1 MVTTVSSYTETRNRA
16 LMGDGYDGVVRVVV
30 GNMYGTGV
38 LLFDGKAVLTAAHL
52 FNGSNGS
59 TGSTRVIFESRNGVD
74 TLSSSQV
81 VIHPDYNITN
91 NNSDL
96 ALVWLSQ
103 DAPVAAER
111 FGIYRA
117 ANEVGQTFT
126 MVGYGTPG
134 SGSGGTLSNFN
145 EAPVRV
151 KANNQFDTDI
161 APLDRF
167 FSESGQWEANKGKQL
182 VADFDNGLSPNDAL
196 GALVATP
203 GLGLGNSEGLISK
216 GDSGGPAFIGSLV
229 AGIASY
235 TGRLSASGAVPDIDN
250 TSNSS
255 FGEVA
260 VWQRVSVYQQWID
273 QALRMRY
280 ESPPASQ
287 AAVQKTVTE
296 GNSGTAP
303 VYFWVQLNGYR
314 FDPNLIVSV
323 DYKTRN
329 GSALAGQ
336 DYLAT
341 QGTLKIYPNESHALV
356 LVEIIADTTP
366 EADETFYLDVFNPIN
381 AGFGGGAVQLT
392 AMRTIVNDDGWFWG

>member
-1 MVTTVSSYTETRNRA
+1 MVTTVTSHTEVRNRA
-16 LMGDGYDGVVRVVV
+16 LIGDGYDGVVRVVV
-30 GNMYGTGV
+30 GNMYGSGV

-52 FNGSNGS
+52 FNGSAG
-59 TGSTRVIFESRNGVD
+59 TAKVIFESRNGVE

-81 VIHPDYNITN
+81 VINPDYNSIN

-103 DAPVAAER
+103 DAPLAAER

-117 ANEVGQTFT
+117 SNEVGQTFT

-134 SGSGGTLSNFN
+134 SGSSGTLSNFN
-145 EAPVRV
+145 EVPVRI

-167 FSESGQWEANKGKQL
+167 FSESGQWEANNGKQL
-182 VADFDNGLSPNDAL
+182 AADFDNGLSLNDVL
-196 GALVATP
+196 GALIGTT
-203 GLGLGNSEGLISK
+203 GLGLGSSEGLISK

-235 TGRLSASGAVPDIDN
+235 TGRLSASGAMPDIDN

-273 QALRMRY
+273 QAMRLRY

-287 AAVQKTVTE
+287 AAVQKTVNE
-296 GNSGTAP
+296 GNSGTSP

-314 FDPNLIVSV
+314 LDPNLIVSV

-329 GSALAGQ
+329 GTALSGQ
-336 DYLAT
+336 DYIAT
-341 QGTLKIYPNESHALV
+341 QGTLKIYPNENHALV
-356 LVEIIADTTP
+356 LVEIIADAVP
-366 EADETFYLDVFNPIN
+366 ELDETFYLDVFNPVN
-381 AGFGGGAVQLT
+381 AVFGEGLVQLT
-392 AMRTIVNDDGWFWG
+392 AVRTIVNDDGWFWG

>member
-1 MVTTVSSYTETRNRA
+1 MVTTVSSYTEVRNRA
-16 LMGDGYDGVVRVVV
+16 LIGDGYDGVVRVVV

-52 FNGSNGS
+52 FSGN
-59 TGSTRVIFESRNGVD
+59 TGAANVIFETRSGVQ
-74 TLSSSQV
+74 TIASNQV
-81 VIHPDYNITN
+81 VINPDYSSVN
-91 NNSDL
+91 NNSDM

-111 FGIYRA
+111 FGLYRA
-117 ANEVGQTFT
+117 SNEVGQTFT

-134 SGSGGTLSNFN
+134 SGSSGTISNFN

-151 KANNQFDTDI
+151 KASNQFDTDI

-167 FSESGQWEANKGKQL
+167 FSESGQWEANNGKQL
-182 VADFDNGLSPNDAL
+182 AADFDNGLSQNDAL
-196 GALVATP
+196 GGLLGIN
-203 GLGLGNSEGLISK
+203 GLGLGSSEGLISK

-235 TGRLSASGAVPDIDN
+235 TGRLSSSGAVPDIDN
-250 TSNSS
+250 NSNSS

-280 ESPPASQ
+280 ESSPTTQS
-287 AAVQKTVTE
+287 AVQKTVNE
-296 GNSGTAP
+296 GNSGTTP

-314 FDPNLIVSV
+314 IDPNIIVSV

-329 GSALAGQ
+329 GTALAGQ
-336 DYLAT
+336 DYIAT

-356 LVEIIADTTP
+356 AVEIIADILP
-366 EADETFYLDVFNPIN
+366 ELDETFYLDVFNPVN
-381 AGFGGGAVQLT
+381 AGFGEGLVQLT
-392 AMRTIVNDDGWFWG
+392 AVRTIVNDDPWFWG

>member
-1 MVTTVSSYTETRNRA
+1 MVTTVTSYTEVRNRA
-16 LMGDGYDGVVRVVV
+16 LIGDGYDGVVRVVV
-30 GNMYGTGV
+30 GNMYGSGV

-52 FNGSNGS
+52 FNGSAG
-59 TGSTRVIFESRNGVD
+59 TAKVIFESRNGVE
-74 TLSSSQV
+74 TLTSSQV
-81 VIHPDYNITN
+81 VINPDYNSIN

-134 SGSGGTLSNFN
+134 SGSSGTLSNFN
-145 EAPVRV
+145 EVPVRV
-151 KANNQFDTDI
+151 KADNQFDSDV

-167 FSESGQWEANKGKQL
+167 FSESGQWEANNGKQL
-182 VADFDNGLSPNDAL
+182 TADFDNGLSLNDAL
-196 GALVATP
+196 GALIGIT
-203 GLGLGNSEGLISK
+203 GLGLGSSEGLISK

-250 TSNSS
+250 TSDSS

-273 QALRMRY
+273 QAMRLRY
-280 ESPPASQ
+280 ESAPASQ
-287 AAVQKTVTE
+287 AAVQKSVNE
-296 GNSGTAP
+296 GNSGTTP

-329 GSALAGQ
+329 GTALSGQ
-336 DYLAT
+336 DYIAT
-341 QGTLKIYPNESHALV
+341 QGTLKIYPNEDHALV
-356 LVEIIADTTP
+356 AVEIIADNLP
-366 EADETFYLDVFNPIN
+366 EADETFYLDVFNPVN
-381 AGFGGGAVQLT
+381 AGFGEGVVQLT

>member
-1 MVTTVSSYTETRNRA
+1 MVTTVTSYTEVRNRA
-16 LMGDGYDGVVRVVV
+16 LIGDGYDGVVRVVV
-30 GNMYGTGV
+30 GNIYGTGV

-52 FNGSNGS
+52 FNGSAG
-59 TGSTRVIFESRNGVD
+59 TAKVFFESRNGVD
-74 TLSSSQV
+74 TISSSQV
-81 VIHPDYNITN
+81 VINPEYNSIN

-134 SGSGGTLSNFN
+134 SGRSGTLSNFN
-145 EAPVRV
+145 EVPVRV

-167 FSESGQWEANKGKQL
+167 FSESGQWEANNGKQL
-182 VADFDNGLSPNDAL
+182 VADFDNGVSLNDAL
-196 GALVATP
+196 GALVGIN
-203 GLGLGNSEGLISK
+203 GLGLGSSEGLISK
-216 GDSGGPAFIGSLV
+216 GDSGGPALIGNLV

-235 TGRLSASGAVPDIDN
+235 TGWLSASGAVPDIDN

-260 VWQRVSVYQQWID
+260 VWQRVSVYQHWID
-273 QALRMRY
+273 QAMRLRY
-280 ESPPASQ
+280 ESPPATQ
-287 AAVQKTVTE
+287 AAVQKTVNE
-296 GNSGTAP
+296 GNSGTTP

-314 FDPNLIVSV
+314 IDPNIIVSV

-329 GSALAGQ
+329 GTALSGQ
-336 DYLAT
+336 DYIAT

-356 LVEIIADTTP
+356 AVEIIADTVP
-366 EADETFYLDVFNPIN
+366 ELDETFYLDVFNPVN
-381 AGFGGGAVQLT
+381 AGFGEGLVQLT
-392 AMRTIVNDDGWFWG
+392 AVRTIVNDDGWFWG

>member
-1 MVTTVSSYTETRNRA
+1 MVTTVSSYTEVRNRA
-16 LMGDGYDGVVRVVV
+16 LTGDGYDGVVRVLV

-52 FNGSNGS
+52 FSGNAGAAN
-59 TGSTRVIFESRNGVD
+59 VIFETRSGLQSIAFN
-74 TLSSSQV
+74 QV
-81 VIHPDYNITN
+81 VINPDYSSVN
-91 NNSDL
+91 NNSDM

-117 ANEVGQTFT
+117 SNEVGQTFT

-134 SGSGGTLSNFN
+134 SGSSGTISNFN

-161 APLDRF
+161 APLGRF
-167 FSESGQWEANKGKQL
+167 FSESGQWEANNGKQL
-182 VADFDNGLSPNDAL
+182 AADFDNGLSQNDAL
-196 GALVATP
+196 GGLIGIN
-203 GLGLGNSEGLISK
+203 GLGLGSSEGLISK

-235 TGRLSASGAVPDIDN
+235 TGRLSSSGAVPDIDN

-280 ESPPASQ
+280 ESPPATQS
-287 AAVQKTVTE
+287 AVQKTVNE
-296 GNSGTAP
+296 GNSGTTP

-314 FDPNLIVSV
+314 IDPNIIVSV

-329 GSALAGQ
+329 GTALAGQ
-336 DYLAT
+336 DYIAI
-341 QGTLKIYPNESHALV
+341 QGTLKIYPNEDHALV
-356 LVEIIADTTP
+356 LVEIIADTVP
-366 EADETFYLDVFNPIN
+366 EADETFYLDVFNPVN
-381 AGFGGGAVQLT
+381 AGFGDGLEQLT
-392 AMRTIVNDDGWFWG
+392 AVRTIVNDDPWFWG

>member
-1 MVTTVSSYTETRNRA
+1 MVTTVTPYTEARNRA
-16 LMGDGYDGVVRVVV
+16 LIGDGYDGVVRVVV
-30 GNMYGTGV
+30 GNMYGSGV

-52 FNGSNGS
+52 FSGSAG
-59 TGSTRVIFESRNGVD
+59 TAKVIFETRNGTD
-74 TLSSSQV
+74 TIASSQI
-81 VIHPDYNITN
+81 VINPDYNSTN

-103 DAPVAAER
+103 DAPIVAER

-117 ANEVGQTFT
+117 SKELGQTFT
-126 MVGYGTPG
+126 LVGYGTPG
-134 SGSGGTLSNFN
+134 SGSTGTLSNFK
-145 EAPVRV
+145 EVPLRV
-151 KANNQFDTDI
+151 KARNQFDSDI
-161 APLDRF
+161 APLDSF

-182 VADFDNGLSPNDAL
+182 VADFDNGLSQNDAL
-196 GALVATP
+196 GALVGIP

-216 GDSGGPAFIGSLV
+216 GDSGGPAFIENLV

-235 TGRLSASGAVPDIDN
+235 TGRLSKSGAVPDIDN

-260 VWQRVSVYQQWID
+260 VWQRLSVYQQWLD
-273 QALRMRY
+273 QELRMRY

-287 AAVQKTVTE
+287 TTVQKTVGE
-296 GNSGTAP
+296 GNSGTTP

-314 FDPNLIVSV
+314 IDPDIIVSV

-329 GSALAGQ
+329 GSALASQ
-336 DYLAT
+336 DYIAT
-341 QGTLKIYPNESHALV
+341 QGTLKIYPNENHALV
-356 LVEIIADTTP
+356 LVEILADNVP
-366 EADETFYLDVFNPIN
+366 EADETFYLDVFNPVN
-381 AGFGGGAVQLT
+381 AGFGDGKVQLT

>member
-1 MVTTVSSYTETRNRA
+1 MVTTVSSYTEVRNRA
-16 LMGDGYDGVVRVVV
+16 LIGDGYDGVVRVVV

-52 FNGSNGS
+52 FSGN
-59 TGSTRVIFESRNGVD
+59 TGAANVIFETRSGVQ
-74 TLSSSQV
+74 SIASNQV
-81 VIHPDYNITN
+81 VINPDYSSVN
-91 NNSDL
+91 NNSDM

-117 ANEVGQTFT
+117 SNEVGQTFT

-134 SGSGGTLSNFN
+134 SGSSGTISNFN

-151 KANNQFDTDI
+151 KASNQFDTDI

-167 FSESGQWEANKGKQL
+167 FSESGQWGANNGKQL
-182 VADFDNGLSPNDAL
+182 AADFDNGLSQNDAL
-196 GALVATP
+196 GGLLGIN
-203 GLGLGNSEGLISK
+203 GLGLGSSEGLISK

-235 TGRLSASGAVPDIDN
+235 TGRLSSSGAVPDIDN

-280 ESPPASQ
+280 ESSPATQS
-287 AAVQKTVTE
+287 AVQKTVNE
-296 GNSGTAP
+296 GNSGTTP

-314 FDPNLIVSV
+314 IDPNIIVSV

-329 GSALAGQ
+329 GTALAGQ
-336 DYLAT
+336 DYIAT
-341 QGTLKIYPNESHALV
+341 QGTLKIYPNEDHALV
-356 LVEIIADTTP
+356 LVEIIADTVP
-366 EADETFYLDVFNPIN
+366 EADETFYLDVFNPVN
-381 AGFGGGAVQLT
+381 AGFGDGLVQLT
-392 AMRTIVNDDGWFWG
+392 AVRTIVNDDPWFWG

>member
-1 MVTTVSSYTETRNRA
+1 MVTTVSSYTEVRNRA
-16 LMGDGYDGVVRVVV
+16 LIGDGYDGVVRVVV
-30 GNMYGTGV
+30 GSMYGTGV

-52 FNGSNGS
+52 FSGNSGAAN
-59 TGSTRVIFESRNGVD
+59 VIFETRSGVQ
-74 TLSSSQV
+74 SIASSQV
-81 VIHPDYNITN
+81 VINPDYSSVN
-91 NNSDL
+91 NNSDM

-117 ANEVGQTFT
+117 SNEVGQTFT

-134 SGSGGTLSNFN
+134 SGTSGTISNFN

-167 FSESGQWEANKGKQL
+167 FSESGQWEANNGKQL
-182 VADFDNGLSPNDAL
+182 AADFDNGLSQNDAL
-196 GALVATP
+196 GGLLGIN
-203 GLGLGNSEGLISK
+203 GLGLGSSEGLISK

-235 TGRLSASGAVPDIDN
+235 TGRLSSSGAVPDIDN
-250 TSNSS
+250 NSNSS

-280 ESPPASQ
+280 ESSPATQS
-287 AAVQKTVTE
+287 AVQKTVNE
-296 GNSGTAP
+296 RNSGTTP

-314 FDPNLIVSV
+314 IDPNIIVSV

-329 GSALAGQ
+329 GTALAGQ
-336 DYLAT
+336 DYIAT
-341 QGTLKIYPNESHALV
+341 QGTLKIYPNEDHALV
-356 LVEIIADTTP
+356 LVEIIADTVP
-366 EADETFYLDVFNPIN
+366 EADETFYLDVFNPVN
-381 AGFGGGAVQLT
+381 AGFGDGLVQLT
-392 AMRTIVNDDGWFWG
+392 AVRTIVNDDPWFWG

>member
-1 MVTTVSSYTETRNRA
+1 MVTTVSSYTEVRNRA
-16 LMGDGYDGVVRVVV
+16 LTGDGYDGVVRVVV

-52 FNGSNGS
+52 FSGN
-59 TGSTRVIFESRNGVD
+59 TGAANVIFETRSGVQ
-74 TLSSSQV
+74 TIASNQV
-81 VIHPDYNITN
+81 VINPDYSSVN
-91 NNSDL
+91 NNSDM

-117 ANEVGQTFT
+117 SNEVGQTFT

-134 SGSGGTLSNFN
+134 SGSSGTISNFN

-151 KANNQFDTDI
+151 KASNQFDTDI

-167 FSESGQWEANKGKQL
+167 FSESGQWEANNGKQL
-182 VADFDNGLSPNDAL
+182 AADFDNGLSQNDAL
-196 GALVATP
+196 GGLLGIN
-203 GLGLGNSEGLISK
+203 GLGLGSSEGLISK

-235 TGRLSASGAVPDIDN
+235 TGRLSSSGAVPDIDN

-280 ESPPASQ
+280 ESPPATQ
-287 AAVQKTVTE
+287 TAVQKTVSE
-296 GNSGTAP
+296 GNSGTTP
-303 VYFWVQLNGYR
+303 VYFWVQINGYR
-314 FDPNLIVSV
+314 IDPNIIVSV

-329 GSALAGQ
+329 GTALAGQ
-336 DYLAT
+336 DYIAT
-341 QGTLKIYPNESHALV
+341 QGTLKIYPNEDHALV
-356 LVEIIADTTP
+356 
-366 EADETFYLDVFNPIN
+366 
-381 AGFGGGAVQLT
+381 
-392 AMRTIVNDDGWFWG
+392 

>member
-1 MVTTVSSYTETRNRA
+1 MVTTVTSYTEVRNRA
-16 LMGDGYDGVVRVVV
+16 LIGDGYDGVVRVVV
-30 GNMYGTGV
+30 GNMYGSGV

-52 FNGSNGS
+52 FNGSAG
-59 TGSTRVIFESRNGVD
+59 TAKVIFESRNGVE

-81 VIHPDYNITN
+81 VINPDYNSIN

-134 SGSGGTLSNFN
+134 SGSSGTLSNFN
-145 EAPVRV
+145 EVPVRV
-151 KANNQFDTDI
+151 KANNQFDSDV

-167 FSESGQWEANKGKQL
+167 FSESGQWEANNGKQL
-182 VADFDNGLSPNDAL
+182 VADFDNGVSLNDAL
-196 GALVATP
+196 GSLVGIN
-203 GLGLGNSEGLISK
+203 GLGLGSSEGLISK

-250 TSNSS
+250 TSDSS

-273 QALRMRY
+273 QAMRLRY
-280 ESPPASQ
+280 ESPPATQ
-287 AAVQKTVTE
+287 AAVQKTVNE
-296 GNSGTAP
+296 GNSGTTP

-314 FDPNLIVSV
+314 LDPNLIVSV

-329 GSALAGQ
+329 GTALSGQ
-336 DYLAT
+336 DYIAT

-356 LVEIIADTTP
+356 VVEIIADIVP
-366 EADETFYLDVFNPIN
+366 ELDETFYLDVFNPVN
-381 AGFGGGAVQLT
+381 AGFGEGLVQLT
-392 AMRTIVNDDGWFWG
+392 AVRTIVNDDGWFWG

>member
-1 MVTTVSSYTETRNRA
+1 MVTTVTSYTEARNRA
-16 LMGDGYDGVVRVVV
+16 LIADGYDGVVRMVV

-52 FNGSNGS
+52 FNGSSGS
-59 TGSTRVIFESRNGVD
+59 ANVIFESRSGVQ
-74 TLSSSQV
+74 TIASNQV
-81 VIHPDYNITN
+81 VINPDYNNVN
-91 NNSDL
+91 NNSDM

-117 ANEVGQTFT
+117 GNEVGQTFT

-134 SGSGGTLSNFN
+134 SGNSGTLSDFK
-145 EAPVRV
+145 EVPVRV
-151 KANNQFDTDI
+151 KANNQFDSDI
-161 APLDRF
+161 APLNRF
-167 FSESGQWEANKGKQL
+167 FSESGQWEVNNGKQL
-182 VADFDNGLSPNDAL
+182 VADFDNGVSLNDAL
-196 GALVATP
+196 GALVGIN
-203 GLGLGNSEGLISK
+203 GLGLGSSEGLISK
-216 GDSGGPAFIGSLV
+216 GDSGGPALLGSLV

-273 QALRMRY
+273 QAMRLRY
-280 ESPPASQ
+280 ESPPATQ
-287 AAVQKTVTE
+287 AAVQKTVNE
-296 GNSGTAP
+296 GNSGTTP

-314 FDPNLIVSV
+314 IDPNIIVSV

-329 GSALAGQ
+329 GTALSGQ
-336 DYLAT
+336 DYIAT

-356 LVEIIADTTP
+356 AVEIIADIVP
-366 EADETFYLDVFNPIN
+366 ELDETFYLDVFNPVN
-381 AGFGGGAVQLT
+381 AGFGEGLVQLT
-392 AMRTIVNDDGWFWG
+392 AVRTIVNDDGWFWG